1 MNVDIFTTQT
11 CPYCIAAKRLL
22 TQQGFSY
29 TEHDVSKDSSLR
41 KKIMRKTGRRTVP
54 QIFMADR
61 HIGGF
66 DDLQQH
72 LNVH

>member
-11 CPYCIAAKRLL
+11 CPYCIATKKLL

-29 TEHDVSKDSSLR
+29 TEHDVSTDSSLR
-41 KKIMRKTGRRTVP
+41 KKIMKKTGRRTVP